1 MEVSIVTASA
11 VAIDTAS
18 ILTTSSIAIVT
29 VSIITARTVRID
41 TTSIVTAFAVKWIKF
56 REEYFPLPLY
66 LHAQFFLFFVQVTSM
81 IWRGM
86 AILGKK
92 DRIRDGR

>member
-1 MEVSIVTASA
+1 MEVSIVTASAVAIDTASIVTASA

-29 VSIITARTVRID
+29 VSIITVRID

-81 IWRGM
+81 I
-86 AILGKK
+86 
-92 DRIRDGR
+92 